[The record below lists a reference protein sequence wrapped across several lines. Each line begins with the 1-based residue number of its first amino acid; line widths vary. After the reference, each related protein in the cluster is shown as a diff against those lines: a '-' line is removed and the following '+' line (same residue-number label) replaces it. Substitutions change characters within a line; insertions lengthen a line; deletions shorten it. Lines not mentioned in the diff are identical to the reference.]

1 MVFVPETYRL
11 AKKLRG
17 VHTICMEADCGYQMS
32 GFRFERVRREFSEI
46 NSASAEQI
54 YGDKFTK
61 GEDEVTG
68 IGNNVVL
75 DFGEFDFTDGR
86 PSKLVICGRSPLPLN
101 SIHLTAGTERILCE
115 FRTEGESGYVERE
128 FTLDGIAGK
137 QNISFTFLPGSDFDF
152 RSFRFEK

>member
-1 MVFVPETYRL
+1 
-11 AKKLRG
+11 
-17 VHTICMEADCGYQMS
+17 MS

-128 FTLDGIAGK
+128 FPLALQVSRTSVLHSFPAAIL
-137 QNISFTFLPGSDFDF
+137 ISDRSDLKSKKKF
-152 RSFRFEK
+152 K